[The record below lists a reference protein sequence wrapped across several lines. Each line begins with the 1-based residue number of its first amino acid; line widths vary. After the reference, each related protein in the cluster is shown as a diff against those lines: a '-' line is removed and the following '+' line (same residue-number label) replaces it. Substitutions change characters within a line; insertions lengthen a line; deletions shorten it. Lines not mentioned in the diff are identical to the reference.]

1 MPFGLKNARETYQ
14 SLVDKVFNDKIGQN
28 LKAYVDDMM
37 IKSTSKED
45 MLMDIQETFDM
56 LISINIKIN
65 LKKCSFGVE
74 ESAFLGHPI
83 TKQGIKANPLKV
95 NEITNLEPPRTLK
108 EIQSLNGKLAALSQ
122 FFSKGADGT
131 NFISTVSYTL
141 AVLTPVKIYSQQE
154 QSSLIPVSDSV
165 EAVMAN
171 VCIQGLAYDLDQE
184 GDGTGEPM
192 SSYIAKDDP
201 KVTEEAVYITA
212 REDLSCTALISDI
225 IDAENQEAQNSGFLK
240 PGSRNFEY
248 LHHEIYAEVV
258 ELEALRIP
266 SDEIKFGK
274 KIDMR
279 GYGTLFEGEYNNQ
292 QVALKRLNI
301 TNLNNIKPK
310 LLDEILTVARFQK
323 HPNVVALIGFYDEN
337 NNEIILVYEYVRSG
351 NLADKMSKHLNT
363 IQRLKICL
371 DVARGLEY
379 LHGHIKLSIILL
391 NSEPKSSR
399 FKAKSSGPA
408 PPPHM
413 GNGQTNRNKPRLRKF
428 SDGVENIGSGAAIAG
443 IMVSILVVG
452 AIIAFFL
459 LKKRSK
465 KSPNDIE
472 KTNNQTYQSADGH
485 SKLRVTTVTRRWVET
500 ADVTEVPWSNERP
513 LENKE
518 LNAIIGAW
526 FTLWRD

>member
-1 MPFGLKNARETYQ
+1 M
-14 SLVDKVFNDKIGQN
+14 
-28 LKAYVDDMM
+28 
-37 IKSTSKED
+37 
-45 MLMDIQETFDM
+45 QE
-56 LISINIKIN
+56 
-65 LKKCSFGVE
+65 
-74 ESAFLGHPI
+74 
-83 TKQGIKANPLKV
+83 
-95 NEITNLEPPRTLK
+95 
-108 EIQSLNGKLAALSQ
+108 
-122 FFSKGADGT
+122 
-131 NFISTVSYTL
+131 
-141 AVLTPVKIYSQQE
+141 E
-154 QSSLIPVSDSV
+154 QSSLVPVSDSV
-165 EAVMAN
+165 EGKSVHDTKNAQKESSNNEPSTTDDVNSNKESVILVENKDDNQTKTDIELLDNGGEVSDVYILGSSNGNAL
-171 VCIQGLAYDLDQE
+171 IQGTADDHDQE

-192 SSYIAKDDP
+192 SSYIAEDDP
-201 KVTEEAVYITA
+201 KVTEEAVDITA

-225 IDAENQEAQNSGFLK
+225 IDAESIPETTHIKDAQEESSKDVLMSTNDRETTKEVVDELVSSDKSITNREHKDDQEAQNSGFLK
-240 PGSRNFEY
+240 SGSRNFEY

-337 NNEIILVYEYVRSG
+337 SNEIILVYEYVRSG

-363 IQRLKICL
+363 IQRLEICL
-371 DVARGLEY
+371 DAARGLEY

-399 FKAKSSGPA
+399 FKAKDGNSWSSGPA
-408 PPPHM
+408 PPPPPGQRQPN
-413 GNGQTNRNKPRLRKF
+413 GNKSPSSGNS
-428 SDGVENIGSGAAIAG
+428 SDGGKKSGIGGAAIAG
-443 IMVSILVVG
+443 IVVSILVVG

-518 LNAIIGAW
+518 LNAIIGTW